1 MIPDSTAL
9 PITLSNIDRTLSL
22 FLYSKVIKPFNYNMM
37 ILRYMYQLTL
47 DIYQSAG
54 LGAFALAVGML
65 ILRHSRV
72 LKRFC
77 VPSAVVGGLLFSI
90 LALVLHKADV
100 VEVVFDDTIK
110 DICMRVFFCSIGFMA
125 SVSMIKKGERIIL
138 IMIALIAVLVV
149 MQNIIGISVVSMFGL
164 DPKYGLA
171 VGSISLTGGHG
182 TAAAYGSVLVEQYG
196 LVGGDVIAVASATFG
211 LAIAS
216 LVGAPLAKRTVER
229 HGLSSS
235 ADSLFES
242 CKEEKHILNE
252 SFLWA
257 LILIIISLGL
267 GTLVNDFFSSIGIT
281 LPTYLG
287 AMLVAI
293 ILRNVADLLGYEV
306 PEREID
312 LLGWICL
319 NLFLAMA
326 LVAMKLWQL
335 EDLAAAMVVALV
347 IQTAFL
353 AFFAFVIVF
362 RATGKNY
369 ESAALSTGVMGFGM
383 GAIPNAIASMEALMD
398 RFGPAPMA
406 YFVVPIIG
414 GVFLDL
420 INVVVLTGFLNLL

>member
-1 MIPDSTAL
+1 
-9 PITLSNIDRTLSL
+9 
-22 FLYSKVIKPFNYNMM
+22 
-37 ILRYMYQLTL
+37 MYQLSL

-54 LGAFALAVGML
+54 LGAFILAVGIL
-65 ILRHSRV
+65 ILRHSPV
-72 LKRFC
+72 LRRFC
-77 VPSAVVGGLLFSI
+77 VPAAVVGGLLFSI
-90 LALVLHKADV
+90 LALILYKTGI
-100 VEVVFDDTIK
+100 VEITFNDTIK

-125 SVSMIKKGERIIL
+125 SISMLRRGERIIL
-138 IMIALIAVLVV
+138 IMVLLMVALVF
-149 MQNIIGISVVSMFGL
+149 MQNIIGISVVSLFGL

-196 LVGGDVIAVASATFG
+196 LVGGDVVAIASATFG

-229 HGLSSS
+229 HGLRST

-242 CKEEKHILNE
+242 ENKERTIVND

-267 GTLVNDFFSSIGIT
+267 GTLVNDLCSSIGVT

-293 ILRNVADLLGYEV
+293 IFRNAADKLGYEV

-326 LVAMKLWQL
+326 LMAMKLWQL
-335 EDLAAAMVVALV
+335 EDLAAAMVITLI
-347 IQTAFL
+347 IQTVFL
-353 AFFAFVIVF
+353 ALFAFGIVF

-369 ESAALSTGVMGFGM
+369 EAAAMSTGVMGFGM
-383 GAIPNAIASMEALMD
+383 GAIPNAVASIEALMD

-406 YFVVPIIG
+406 YFVIPIIG
-414 GVFLDL
+414 GVILDL
-420 INVVVLTGFLNLL
+420 INVVILTGFLNIL